1 MISRNNFLQILL
13 LIIGAVTLVNC
24 APAVPCNFGGAAR
37 LRRDATTNICGTG
50 GGGTPT
56 CSSTLKP
63 VQVLLSADSK
73 GNILEYGIDS
83 KTGALTL
90 MCNTATA
97 AVGPIAVSNN
107 AFVYVL
113 AQGTGTGPAQIFEF
127 VITHGNSGALTPVT
141 GSPFVLSEAL
151 TGNASLVADPL
162 GRFLFV
168 TNNTGNDV
176 HVLTIGQTGAL
187 TEASGSPFPV
197 SHPDFIAINPAGSF
211 AFVPDSTDGN
221 IFIFSLGAS
230 GNLTS
235 TAASPLVIGIGN
247 NAPRFALVH
256 PNGNFLL
263 TANELTLSSFA
274 IDPNP
279 ANGGALTQ
287 VSGSPF
293 SPAVAGD
300 SQVAPMAL
308 TLDASG
314 KFLYVTPLGTTNGG
328 MIGFLSENI
337 VGFAF
342 DTTAGGLTPLPMSP
356 FISTSTLDIVA
367 NPLLQ
372 QVFVVTS
379 STTTVMYDV
388 APIDS
393 SGNLTLPTT
402 GLTVTAD
409 AAVQPVVVNVN

>member
-13 LIIGAVTLVNC
+13 LVIGAVTLVNC
-24 APAVPCNFGGAAR
+24 APAVPCNFGSAAR
-37 LRRDATTNICGTG
+37 LRRDATTNICTG
-50 GGGTPT
+50 GGTST

-113 AQGTGTGPAQIFEF
+113 AQGTGTSPTQIFEF
-127 VITHGNSGALTPVT
+127 VIAHGNSGALTPVT
-141 GSPFVLSEAL
+141 GSPFILSEAL

-162 GRFLFV
+162 GRFMFV
-168 TNNTGNDV
+168 TNTAGNDV
-176 HVLTIGQTGAL
+176 HVLTIGPTGAL
-187 TEASGSPFPV
+187 TEATNSPFAV
-197 SHPDFIAINPAGSF
+197 SNPDFIAINPAGNI
-211 AFVPDSTDGN
+211 AFVPDSTDGD
-221 IFIFSLGAS
+221 IFIFSLDVNGQLTNNPAS
-230 GNLTS
+230 Q
-235 TAASPLVIGIGN
+235 SPFIVGIGN
-247 NAPRFALVH
+247 NSPQFALVH
-256 PNGNFLL
+256 PKGNFLL
-263 TANELTLSSFA
+263 TANKVTLSSFS
-274 IDPNP
+274 IDSTN
-279 ANGGALTQ
+279 AGALTQ
-287 VSGSPF
+287 VGGSPF
-293 SPAVAGD
+293 SPGAAGD
-300 SQVAPMAL
+300 SQVAPIAL
-308 TLDASG
+308 TLDATG
-314 KFLYVTPLGTTNGG
+314 LFLYVTPQGTSG
-328 MIGFLSENI
+328 MSGFTSENI

-342 DTTAGGLTPLPMSP
+342 DPAAGGLTSLPMSP
-356 FISTSTLDIVA
+356 FTSTSTLDIVA

-388 APIDS
+388 VPIDA
-393 SGNLTLPTT
+393 SGNLTLPAT

>member
-1 MISRNNFLQILL
+1 MQILL
-13 LIIGAVTLVNC
+13 LVTGAVTLVNC
-24 APAVPCNFGGAAR
+24 APAVPCPIGGSTAAR
-37 LRRDATTNICGTG
+37 LRRDATTNICG

-97 AVGPIAVSNN
+97 AVGPIAVSKN

-113 AQGTGTGPAQIFEF
+113 DQGTGTSPAQIFEF
-127 VITHGNSGALTPVT
+127 VIAHGNSGALTAVT
-141 GSPFVLSEAL
+141 GSPFTLPEAI

-162 GRFLFV
+162 GRFMFV
-168 TNNTGNDV
+168 TNIAGNDV

-187 TEASGSPFPV
+187 KEATGSPFSV
-197 SHPDFIAINPAGSF
+197 SHPDSIAINPAGSL
-211 AFVPDSTDGN
+211 AFVTDSTDGD
-221 IFIFSLGAS
+221 IFIFALGTNGS
-230 GNLTS
+230 LTS
-235 TAASPLVIGIGN
+235 TVASPLVIGIGN
-247 NAPRFALVH
+247 NAPQFALVH
-256 PNGNFLL
+256 PNGSFLL
-263 TANELTLSSFA
+263 TANKLTLSSFA

-287 VSGSPF
+287 VGGSPF
-293 SPAVAGD
+293 SPGAAGD
-300 SQVAPMAL
+300 AQVAPMAL
-308 TLDASG
+308 TLDATG

-328 MIGFLSENI
+328 MAGFTSENI

-342 DTTAGGLTPLPMSP
+342 DTTAGGLTSLPMSP
-356 FISTSTLDIVA
+356 FMSTSTLDIVA

-379 STTTVMYDV
+379 PTTTVMYDV
-388 APIDS
+388 APIDA

-409 AAVQPVVVNVN
+409 ATVRPVVVNVN